1 MLLLLHFFT
10 VTFQIEIKELDEFA
24 QAAFH
29 GYKSLNR
36 IQSQIFQT
44 VYFTNENI
52 LVSHWLCIYILNNI
66 GTRDLTKLIF
76 MHLQVCAPTG
86 AGKTNI
92 AMISILHE
100 VCNLW
105 VYQKF
110 SALYLGSE
118 FPFFSFLYLFFCL
131 ILDGKTHYCLGF
143 SVGFL
148 FTLSYVELSL
158 LQKYR
163 QILSSSFSLVI

>member
-10 VTFQIEIKELDEFA
+10 VTCQIEIKELDEFA

-36 IQSQIFQT
+36 IQSRIFQT
-44 VYFTNENI
+44 VYYTNENI
-52 LVSHWLCIYILNNI
+52 LVSHRHCSYILNNS
-66 GTRDLTKLIF
+66 GMRDLTNLIF

-105 VYQKF
+105 VYQKLSVFICDLNF
-110 SALYLGSE
+110 SPLL
-118 FPFFSFLYLFFCL
+118 FFIYFCL
-131 ILDGKTHYCLGF
+131 ISDGRLFIVFVVWFLTGF
-143 SVGFL
+143 CVYIQLCGVVVFA
-148 FTLSYVELSL
+148 YV
-158 LQKYR
+158 
-163 QILSSSFSLVI
+163 